1 MAQKCLKIREYAK
14 KARERLRSGYWNRV
28 EQDRINYIKKYY
40 QEGDNIEQLSYM
52 FQKIVEKE
60 INSVSKPKT
69 KDDEFYKKVSK
80 LLSENEFVLNP
91 IMRLIDHDV
100 YDKLSDV
107 AKQNYIYELTD
118 KYNEMKKRYE
128 EEKKSKAVFNCWGFF

>member
-1 MAQKCLKIREYAK
+1 
-14 KARERLRSGYWNRV
+14 
-28 EQDRINYIKKYY
+28 
-40 QEGDNIEQLSYM
+40 M

-128 EEKKSKAVFNCWGFF
+128 EEKKSKAVFNC